1 MFSAFQNQNTLPG
14 NMSLPD
20 YPIPKSQVAIQMDA
34 CADPISSTRIN
45 QTAEMPLF
53 PAPRAGRNTL
63 VRVLYNSPNPIDY
76 KLLAMYWLVP
86 RLLIGPSPINPG
98 ASFVGRV
105 WRTTHP
111 DLKAGDL
118 VWGKHD
124 SPSRHGSGGT
134 FTLISGDQGIVKVP
148 GNWPKDRSFEE
159 FAGAAMVAPTAL
171 QTLQAA
177 DLPFNASQGQTQG
190 GSIFINGGSGGVGI
204 FTVQLAKN
212 VFGCKNIV
220 VSCSAS
226 NIELVKSL
234 GATEVVDYRNCPNG
248 VPSWL
253 KNWAAQNGT
262 FDAIIDNV
270 GHDASIY
277 WQCAGYLKK
286 DKGRYIQVGGG
297 LDFWAIADTA
307 KKMMWPSA
315 LGGGKREYQFLSMQ
329 NKKDDFVM
337 LSQWMSEGKLKCI
350 IEDENRFDLADGK
363 KAYQKLDTGRVRG
376 KIIIKMDQDQSS

>member
-34 CADPISSTRIN
+34 GADPISSIRIN

-53 PAPRAGRNTL
+53 PAPRAGINTL

-76 KLLAMYWLVP
+76 KLLSMYWLIP
-86 RLLIGPSPINPG
+86 RLVIGPSPIHPG

-118 VWGKHD
+118 VWGKHE
-124 SPSRHGSGGT
+124 SPSRYGSGGT
-134 FTLISGDQGIVKVP
+134 FTLISGDKGVFKVP
-148 GNWPKDRSFEE
+148 NDWPADRGIEE
-159 FAGAAMVAPTAL
+159 LAGAALVAPTAL

-177 DLPFNASQGQTQG
+177 DLPYNNSQGEAQG
-190 GSIFINGGSGGVGI
+190 GNIFINGGSGGVGI
-204 FTVQLAKN
+204 FTVQLARH
-212 VFGCKNIV
+212 VFGCKNVV
-220 VSCSAS
+220 VSCSGS
-226 NIELVKSL
+226 NIDLVKSL
-234 GATEVVDYRNCPNG
+234 GATEVVDYRSCPNG
-248 VPSWL
+248 LPSWL
-253 KNWAAQNGT
+253 KNWAAQHGK

-270 GHDASIY
+270 GSDASIY
-277 WQCAGYLKK
+277 WQCHDYLKN

-297 LDFWAIADTA
+297 LDLWALADTA
-307 KKMMWPSA
+307 KKMMWPTA
-315 LGGGKREYQFLSMQ
+315 LGGGKRAYQFLGMQ
-329 NKKDDFVM
+329 NKKEDFKN
-337 LSQWMSEGKLKCI
+337 LGQWMSEGKLKCV
-350 IEDENRFDLADGK
+350 IEHENRFDLVDGK

-376 KIIIKMDQDQSS
+376 KIIIKMDQNESS

>member
-1 MFSAFQNQNTLPG
+1 
-14 NMSLPD
+14 MSLPD
-20 YPIPKSQVAIQMDA
+20 YPIPKTQVAIQMDA

-53 PAPRAGRNTL
+53 PAPRAGVNTL
-63 VRVLYNSPNPIDY
+63 VKVSYTSPNPIDY
-76 KLLAMYWLVP
+76 KFLGMYWLIP
-86 RLLIGPSPINPG
+86 RLVIGPSPINPG
-98 ASFVGRV
+98 ASFVGRA

-134 FTLISGDQGIVKVP
+134 YTLISGDQGIFKVP
-148 GNWPKDRSFEE
+148 GDWPSDRGIEE
-159 FAGAAMVAPTAL
+159 LAGAALVGVTAL

-177 DLPFNASQGQTQG
+177 DLPFNTSNGQDQG
-190 GSIFINGGSGGVGI
+190 GSVFINGGSGGVGI

-212 VFGCKNIV
+212 VFGCKHIV
-220 VSCSAS
+220 VSCSGS
-226 NIELVKSL
+226 NIDLVKSL

-253 KNWAAQNGT
+253 KNWAAQHGQ

-270 GHDASIY
+270 GSDASIY
-277 WQCAGYLKK
+277 WRCHEYLKQ

-297 LDFWAIADTA
+297 LDLWALADTA
-307 KKMMWPSA
+307 KRMMWPSA
-315 LGGGKREYQFLSMQ
+315 LGGGKRAYQFLGMQ
-329 NKKDDFVM
+329 NKKDDFM
-337 LSQWMSEGKLKCI
+337 KLGQWMAEGKLKCI
-350 IEDENRFDLADGK
+350 IENENRFDLVDGK

-376 KIIIKMDQDQSS
+376 KIVIKMDQEEST